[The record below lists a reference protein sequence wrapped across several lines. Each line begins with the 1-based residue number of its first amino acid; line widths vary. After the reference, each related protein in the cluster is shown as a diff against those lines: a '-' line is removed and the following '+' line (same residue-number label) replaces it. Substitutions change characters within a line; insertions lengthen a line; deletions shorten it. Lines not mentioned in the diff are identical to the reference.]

1 MFFGLEWIPPAL
13 TRKKQMSKAN
23 RIGAWKKGQSGNPA
37 GRRPG
42 TGKVQLLRERISE
55 HVPEIIDGL
64 LDAAKGGDV
73 GAARLLLERVIP
85 ALRPEE
91 KSVEV
96 NLPDES
102 LTAKGEALLTAASR
116 GEISLDQGARL
127 ISALGQLAKVTELD
141 QLTKRI
147 EMLEQQRGQP

>member
-1 MFFGLEWIPPAL
+1 
-13 TRKKQMSKAN
+13 MSKAN